1 MGISFLADSKNPEY
15 VEFMKKNYPP
25 GFSYPDFG
33 PMFTA
38 EFFDPEQWADIF
50 KSSGAK
56 YVNKIACQISCTP
69 MHELKL

>member
-1 MGISFLADSKNPEY
+1 MCVVTRNTRCHCFMKFPFLGSKNPKY

-25 GFSYPDFG
+25 GFTYPEFG

-38 EFFDPEQWADIF
+38 EFFDPEQWAEIL

-56 YVNKIACQISCTP
+56 
-69 MHELKL
+69 